1 MILLPTTGRMMM
13 MTRTD
18 AEMSDLYDTDFHE
31 WAETQNPLRNTRS
44 RSIPRQGAAR
54 RLGKKEPAR

>member
-1 MILLPTTGRMMM
+1 MMMMM